1 MFSPKA
7 PAVCAPLNAQL
18 AYRTSDIAVNPLPP
32 LSLYVHIPWCVK
44 KCLYCDF
51 NSHPLRDEASPKD
64 YVEALINDLEAHR
77 WQIQDREIQTVFF
90 GGGTPS
96 VFDPSLIGTII
107 HYVAENF
114 SLSRDAEITLEA
126 NPGASDR
133 TKFEGYRKAGVN
145 RLSIGVQTTHDQLL
159 EKLGRVH
166 SGKEATSAISD
177 AKFIF
182 DNINV
187 DLMFALPGQRIDEL
201 KTDLSRV
208 FDFSPEHLS
217 IYQLTIEPNTWFHR
231 YPPKLPDDDL
241 ASEMQFEI
249 ESIAQKYGYTQY
261 EVSAFAKL
269 GRQCSHNLN
278 YWEFGDYVGIGAGA
292 HSKLSDKDGVK
303 RVVKHKQPKRYM
315 DAVSSGNAVVSSEII
330 AADALPFEF
339 FMNALRLNGGV
350 SRDLFEKRTALPVGL
365 VDSRLKSLEHR
376 GLLTL
381 SDSVIKTTPMG
392 MRFLN
397 EVLQD
402 FL

>member
-7 PAVCAPLNAQL
+7 PAVGAPLNAQL

-187 DLMFALPGQRIDEL
+187 DLMFALPGRAVQ
-201 KTDLSRV
+201 TS
-208 FDFSPEHLS
+208 
-217 IYQLTIEPNTWFHR
+217 
-231 YPPKLPDDDL
+231 
-241 ASEMQFEI
+241 
-249 ESIAQKYGYTQY
+249 
-261 EVSAFAKL
+261 
-269 GRQCSHNLN
+269 NL
-278 YWEFGDYVGIGAGA
+278 
-292 HSKLSDKDGVK
+292 
-303 RVVKHKQPKRYM
+303 R
-315 DAVSSGNAVVSSEII
+315 
-330 AADALPFEF
+330 
-339 FMNALRLNGGV
+339 
-350 SRDLFEKRTALPVGL
+350 
-365 VDSRLKSLEHR
+365 
-376 GLLTL
+376 
-381 SDSVIKTTPMG
+381 
-392 MRFLN
+392 
-397 EVLQD
+397 
-402 FL
+402 

>member
-1 MFSPKA
+1 M
-7 PAVCAPLNAQL
+7 
-18 AYRTSDIAVNPLPP
+18 NPLPP

-51 NSHPLRDEASPKD
+51 NSHPLRDDASPRD
-64 YVEALINDLEAHR
+64 YVEALINDLETHR

-96 VFDPSLIGTII
+96 VFEPILIGAII
-107 HYVAENF
+107 HYVKENF
-114 SLSRDAEITLEA
+114 VLRGDAEITLEA
-126 NPGASDR
+126 NPGVSDR
-133 TKFEGYRKAGVN
+133 AKFEGYRKAGVN
-145 RLSIGVQTTHDQLL
+145 RLSIGVQTTHDHLL

-166 SGKEATSAISD
+166 SGKEAISAISD
-177 AKFIF
+177 AKKIF

-187 DLMFALPGQRIDEL
+187 DLMFALPGQRIDDL

-208 FDFSPEHLS
+208 FDFTPEHLS

-249 ESIAQKYGYTQY
+249 ESIAHKRGYKHY
-261 EVSAFAKL
+261 EVSAFAKPV
-269 GRQCSHNLN
+269 RECSHNIN
-278 YWEFGDYVGIGAGA
+278 YWKFGDYVGIGAGA
-292 HSKLSDKDGVK
+292 HSKLSDKDGIK

-315 DAVSSGNAVVSSEII
+315 DGVSSGDAVVSGETI
-330 AADALPFEF
+330 ATEALPFEF

-350 SRDLFEKRTALPVGL
+350 SKDLFEKRTALSVGL
-365 VDSRLKSLEHR
+365 VDSRLKALEQR

-381 SDSVIKTTPMG
+381 SDSMIRTTPMG

>member
-1 MFSPKA
+1 MN
-7 PAVCAPLNAQL
+7 L
-18 AYRTSDIAVNPLPP
+18 LPP

-133 TKFEGYRKAGVN
+133 IKFEGYRKVGVN
-145 RLSIGVQTTHDQLL
+145 RLSIGVQTTQDHLL
-159 EKLGRVH
+159 AKLGRAH
-166 SGKEATSAISD
+166 SGHEAINALSE
-177 AKFIF
+177 AKKIF

-187 DLMFALPGQRIDEL
+187 DLMFALPGQQIDEL
-201 KTDLSRV
+201 RRDLYGV
-208 FDFSPEHLS
+208 LEFVPEHLS
-217 IYQLTIEPNTWFHR
+217 IYQLTIEPNTWFYR

-249 ESIAQKYGYTQY
+249 ESIVNECGYDQY
-261 EVSAFAKL
+261 EVSAFSKPD
-269 GRQCSHNLN
+269 RQCSHNIN
-278 YWEFGDYVGIGAGA
+278 YWKFGDYVGIGAGA
-292 HSKLSDKDGVK
+292 HSKLSGTQGVT
-303 RVVKHKQPKRYM
+303 RMVKYKQPKRYM
-315 DAVSSGNAVVSSEII
+315 DGVFSGDAILSSQIIDSES
-330 AADALPFEF
+330 LPFEF
-339 FMNALRLNGGV
+339 FMNALRLNSGV
-350 SRDLFEKRTALPVGL
+350 SAELFEKRTGLPVNVVDSHLKALEKRGL
-365 VDSRLKSLEHR
+365 V
-376 GLLTL
+376 TF
-381 SDSVIKTTPMG
+381 SDSVIKPTTTG

-397 EVLQD
+397 EVLQE